1 MKVWLVSLLLFLGLG
16 LPLAHAQGPRPG
28 SAPDPV
34 GEQIFPP
41 ELVMQ
46 HQAAIHLSEMQR
58 TALIAEVKRVQTSSV
73 DQQFEMQ
80 RTVERLVDAL
90 KADKPDEKQVIAQ
103 LDAVLAIEREIKR
116 LHIGLAVR
124 IKNLLS
130 PEQLN
135 QLRALRVGAPEARK

>member
-1 MKVWLVSLLLFLGLG
+1 MKAWLVSLLLFFGLG
-16 LPLAHAQGPRPG
+16 LPLAYAQGPRPG
-28 SAPDPV
+28 SGPDPV

-46 HQAAIHLSEMQR
+46 HQAAIHLTETQR
-58 TALIAEVKRVQTSSV
+58 TALIAELKRVQAAAV

-80 RTVERLVDAL
+80 RAVERLVEAL

-103 LDAVLAIEREIKR
+103 LDAVLAIERDIKR
-116 LHIGLAVR
+116 SHIGLAVR

-135 QLRALRVGAPEARK
+135 QLRALRAASPEARK

>member
-1 MKVWLVSLLLFLGLG
+1 
-16 LPLAHAQGPRPG
+16 
-28 SAPDPV
+28 
-34 GEQIFPP
+34 
-41 ELVMQ
+41 MQ
-46 HQAAIHLSEMQR
+46 HQAAIRLTETQR
-58 TALIAEVKRVQTSSV
+58 TALIAEVKRVQASSV

-135 QLRALRVGAPEARK
+135 QLRALRTSSPEVRK

>member
-1 MKVWLVSLLLFLGLG
+1 MKVWLVSLLLFFGLG

-28 SAPDPV
+28 FAPDPV
-34 GEQIFPP
+34 GEQIVPP

-46 HQAAIHLSEMQR
+46 HQAAIHLTETQR
-58 TALIAEVKRVQTSSV
+58 TALIAEVKRVQASAV

-80 RTVERLVDAL
+80 RAVERLVDAL

-103 LDAVLAIEREIKR
+103 LDAVLAVEREIKR

-130 PEQLN
+130 PEQLS
-135 QLRALRVGAPEARK
+135 QLRALRAGAPEARK

>member
-1 MKVWLVSLLLFLGLG
+1 MRRVRARV
-16 LPLAHAQGPRPG
+16 
-28 SAPDPV
+28 PV
-34 GEQIFPP
+34 PTRSDIFPP

-46 HQAAIHLSEMQR
+46 HQAAIRLSETQR
-58 TALIAEVKRVQTSSV
+58 TALIAEVKRVQASSI

-135 QLRALRVGAPEARK
+135 QLRALRTSSPEARK

>member
-1 MKVWLVSLLLFLGLG
+1 MKAWLASLLLFFGLG
-16 LPLAHAQGPRPG
+16 LPLAHAQGSRPG
-28 SAPDPV
+28 PAPDPI

-46 HQAAIHLSEMQR
+46 HQAAIHLTETQR
-58 TALIAEVKRVQTSSV
+58 TALIAEVKRVQASAV

-80 RTVERLVDAL
+80 RAVERLVDAL

-103 LDAVLAIEREIKR
+103 LDPVLAIEREIKR
-116 LHIGLAVR
+116 SHIGLAIR

-130 PEQLN
+130 AEQLN
-135 QLRALRVGAPEARK
+135 QLRALRAAASEARR